1 MTARSRPYQ
10 RRRRAPVYTVVIVLA
25 VAALATWTTVLINA
39 SSGSAS
45 TSCPAPAAG
54 PAPGEALP
62 SGALDAVPP
71 IPASA
76 VKVRVLNAGGQ
87 RGQANLV
94 AAQFGD
100 LGFAQAAV
108 PDNDPFFPKGD
119 MTCRGQIRFG
129 AAGQGAASTV
139 SLVLPCVQLIRD
151 GRADDS
157 VDVSVGTS
165 FGDVNPAKAAREAL
179 DQLAAPATG
188 DTGSANADP
197 SGGSA
202 APAAPAVDQAT
213 LAAAREATCG

>member
-1 MTARSRPYQ
+1 MTRSRPYQ
-10 RRRRAPVYTVVIVLA
+10 RRRRGPVLTIVTVLA
-25 VAALATWTTVLINA
+25 VAAIVTWTSVLISA
-39 SSGSAS
+39 SGGSAS
-45 TSCPAPAAG
+45 LSCPAPAAG
-54 PAPGEALP
+54 PAPGEAVA
-62 SGALDAVPP
+62 SDALDAVPP

-76 VKVRVLNAGGQ
+76 VKLRVLNAGGQ

-100 LGFAQAAV
+100 LGFAQAA
-108 PDNDPFFPKGD
+108 PPENDRFFPKGD

-151 GRADDS
+151 ERADDS
-157 VDVSVGTS
+157 VDVAVGTS
-165 FGDVNPAKAAREAL
+165 FGDVNPAKAARDAL
-179 DQLAAPATG
+179 DQLAAPVAG

-197 SGGSA
+197 AGGAA

-213 LAAAREATCG
+213 LTTARDTTCG